1 MSQHLPGEQD
11 SRAMTVMTVMT
22 VIEAEADVAANLP
35 LALSLRGIRAEA

>member
-11 SRAMTVMTVMT
+11 LRAMTVMT